1 MFRETSTSFF
11 LLTLPSGNL
20 LGVPAG
26 TYFPGNP
33 VSVED
38 GYYIMLDKLSLGAH
52 SLHFHGEIP
61 ARNGHIERRGSIMV
75 GSKASTP
82 MARASG
88 SLIAAGGET
97 VSAGAMGANVRPK
110 RTKSAVIFLF
120 IGSPAV
126 IARFGCAFDAAAALS
141 NTGAIDIAGL

>member
-20 LGVPAG
+20 LGVPAA

-61 ARNGHIERRGSIMV
+61 AV
-75 GSKASTP
+75 
-82 MARASG
+82 
-88 SLIAAGGET
+88 SLSVDVT
-97 VSAGAMGANVRPK
+97 DTLNVVAP
-110 RTKSAVIFLF
+110 
-120 IGSPAV
+120 
-126 IARFGCAFDAAAALS
+126 
-141 NTGAIDIAGL
+141 